1 MAAPERAQGRLE
13 GRVAIIT
20 GTSSG
25 LGAAISQ
32 AFAREGAKAS
42 TVPLPLGFA
51 SRALSQ
57 SLCTYCQCK
66 VRSNLQHHAPRDLPG

>member
-1 MAAPERAQGRLE
+1 MADPEKAQGRLE

-42 TVPLPLGFA
+42 NSFIRLYLDSIVPN
-51 SRALSQ
+51 Q
-57 SLCTYCQCK
+57 
-66 VRSNLQHHAPRDLPG
+66 